1 MFFSHCSTCHHCL
14 TWFACNSNDLPG
26 ERVFSVLIE
35 DEETKKINNLDIVKV
50 TGNKF
55 IALTKAILDIPV
67 TDGFLTI
74 DFQGFGGQNPKI
86 NAIEVIRIGD
96 HAAHAVIGG
105 PYFGVDV
112 DGDGFQNVSVNT
124 IESHTHGITNGVP
137 NVLIS
142 YVWKKGVDI
151 IGTGVKTNL
160 YLPVGDNEV
169 TLTVV
174 DNTGSISYDEAVI
187 RVEPVGYPV
196 LFSLSPATGNT
207 IGGTTVTITGQD
219 IGNVTSVRF
228 GPFVLTSGITVINS
242 GTIQVQSPGPAI
254 GIAVKVSVNTT
265 RGESNAV
272 TFTYVGSTPI
282 QFDDKV
288 LVGLIN
294 SPTAVA
300 FGPDGKLYVGSQS
313 GNLTRLTLNDAYDQ
327 VVDMQMVNI
336 TGGSMRC
343 ILGIAFNPLET
354 QEMGS
359 NISVYISTSLIN
371 HDGPQNSAGDGIN
384 GKVQRVWGANL
395 ENIAD
400 VVVGLPVSRIDH
412 AVSFCDPIVRIR
424 CLQCRNYQT
433 HVSSFFVLQ
442 INGLYFGAYGLLS
455 LLYVV
460 PQAANFLISFVPLSI
475 YR

>member
-1 MFFSHCSTCHHCL
+1 MRVLFVCVSVSVLCAGIGTTHGGLNCHTLAPDIVFLTHCSTCHHRL
-14 TWFACNSNDLPG
+14 TLFASHSNDLPG

-35 DEETKKINNLDIVKV
+35 DEETKKINKLDIVKA
-50 TGNKF
+50 TGGKF

-74 DFQGFGGQNPKI
+74 DFQGFGGLNPKI

-142 YVWKKGVDI
+142 YVWKKGIDI

-174 DNTGSISYDEAVI
+174 DSTGSISYDETII

-196 LFSLSPATGNT
+196 LFSLSPETGNT

-228 GPFVLTSGITVINS
+228 GPFVLTSGITVVNS

-254 GIAVKVSVNTT
+254 GIAVKVTVNTT
-265 RGESNAV
+265 RGESNGL

-282 QFDDKV
+282 QFDDNF
-288 LVGLIN
+288 LLSLN
-294 SPTAVA
+294 SPTAVV
-300 FGPDGKLYVGSQS
+300 FGPDGNLYVGSQS

-327 VVDMQMVNI
+327 VINMTMVNI

-343 ILGIAFNPLET
+343 ILGIAFDPLET
-354 QEMGS
+354 PDMGS
-359 NISVYISTSLIN
+359 NINIYISTSLIN

-412 AVSFCDPIVRIR
+412 AVS
-424 CLQCRNYQT
+424 Y
-433 HVSSFFVLQ
+433 
-442 INGLYFGAYGLLS
+442 
-455 LLYVV
+455 
-460 PQAANFLISFVPLSI
+460 
-475 YR
+475 

>member
-1 MFFSHCSTCHHCL
+1 M
-14 TWFACNSNDLPG
+14 PG
-26 ERVFSVLIE
+26 ERVFSILIE
-35 DEETKKINNLDIVKV
+35 DEETKKIKNLDVLQV
-50 TGNKF
+50 TGGKF

-67 TDGFLTI
+67 ADGFLTI
-74 DFQGFGGQNPKI
+74 DFQGFGGSNPKI

-105 PYFGVDV
+105 PYFAVDV

-137 NVLIS
+137 NVITS
-142 YVWKKGVDI
+142 YVWKKGADI
-151 IGTGVKTNL
+151 IGTGVQTNL

-174 DNTGSISYDEAVI
+174 DNTGSISYDETVI
-187 RVEPVGYPV
+187 RVEPIGYPV
-196 LFSLSPATGNT
+196 LFSLSPATGST

-228 GPFVLTSGITVINS
+228 GPSVLTSGITVVNS
-242 GTIQVQSPGPAI
+242 GTIQVQSPGPAV
-254 GIAVKVSVNTT
+254 GITVRVTVNTT
-265 RGESNAV
+265 RGESNALD
-272 TFTYVGSTPI
+272 FTYVGSMPI
-282 QFDDKV
+282 QFDDNF
-288 LVGLIN
+288 LLSLN
-294 SPTAVA
+294 SPTAVV

-327 VVDMQMVNI
+327 VVDMKMVNI

-343 ILGIAFNPLET
+343 ILGIAFDPLET
-354 QEMGS
+354 PEMGS
-359 NISVYISTSLIN
+359 SINVYISTSLIN
-371 HDGPQNSAGDGIN
+371 HDGAQNSAGDGIN

-412 AVSFCDPIVRIR
+412 AVSCMSSDIPHSMSCSVGTITLMH
-424 CLQCRNYQT
+424 CL
-433 HVSSFFVLQ
+433 FFRFADQ
-442 INGLYFGAYGLLS
+442 RALLWC
-455 LLYVV
+455 V
-460 PQAANFLISFVPLSI
+460 
-475 YR
+475 